1 MKKGFI
7 AMLALTVFLAL
18 GFGFSD
24 TADAKRGG
32 GFKSNKQSFTQ
43 NKDNTTQQSNSGA
56 TSGTAS
62 GTKATTG
69 AGAAATTKSGGLFG
83 GSSFMKGMMLGGL
96 AGLLFGGMFANMG
109 AFGEIFGLLI
119 NIAAIVAIF
128 MVIRAA
134 WTYVRNNKRPANAGP
149 NYDNR
154 NSYHDRDRRD
164 EDDRNGRGRF

>member
-7 AMLALTVFLAL
+7 LTLVMTVFLAL
-18 GFGFSD
+18 SIGFSSD

-43 NKDNTTQQSNSGA
+43 KNDSTTQQSNTGA
-56 TSGTAS
+56 TSGTAAKT
-62 GTKATTG
+62 GT
-69 AGAAATTKSGGLFG
+69 GAAATTKGGGLFG
-83 GSSFMKGMMLGGL
+83 GNSFLKGMALGGL

-119 NIAAIVAIF
+119 NIIAIVAII

-134 WTYVRNNKRPANAGP
+134 WTYIRNNKKPAAAGP
-149 NYDNR
+149 NYNR
-154 NSYHDRDRRD
+154 NDRFDQRDRD
-164 EDDRNGRGRF
+164 EEDRNGRGQF